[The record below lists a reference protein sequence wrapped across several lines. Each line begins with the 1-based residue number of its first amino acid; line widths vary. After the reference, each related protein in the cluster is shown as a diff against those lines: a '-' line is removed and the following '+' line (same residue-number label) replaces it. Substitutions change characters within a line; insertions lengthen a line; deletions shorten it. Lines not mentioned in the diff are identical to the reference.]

1 MTTGREIAADLSTVL
16 PSLWTAIATVILLLG
31 VVIWSGVTGRRILH
45 YIVVIAMLGALY
57 RAITKAEIVGEL
69 LVFEGLSKTLLQVH
83 FVFVA
88 ADFILIPL
96 VAWSGIRLA
105 RAPEN
110 QSGIARMRH
119 GKAAKV
125 LVISL
130 VTTCILGSAMTL
142 LATPASP

>member
-1 MTTGREIAADLSTVL
+1 MDLSTAL
-16 PSLWTAIATVILLLG
+16 PTLWTAIATVLLLLG
-31 VVIWSGVTGRRILH
+31 VVLWSGVTGRRTLH
-45 YIVVIAMLGALY
+45 YIVVVAMLGALY
-57 RAITKAEIVGEL
+57 WAITKAEIVGEL
-69 LVFEGLSKTLLQVH
+69 LVFEGLSRTLLQVH
-83 FVFVA
+83 FVFVV
-88 ADFILIPL
+88 ADFLLIPL

-125 LVISL
+125 LVVSL

-142 LATPASP
+142 LATPVSP